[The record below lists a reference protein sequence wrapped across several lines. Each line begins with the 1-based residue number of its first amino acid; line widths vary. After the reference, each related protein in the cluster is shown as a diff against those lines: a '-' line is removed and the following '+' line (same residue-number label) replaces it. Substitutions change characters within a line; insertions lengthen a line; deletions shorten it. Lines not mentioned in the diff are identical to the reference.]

1 MEKEEKFVQWARYP
15 LPEYSQII
23 EIIGNEIYD
32 FVFQSKS
39 IKSALSNCQ
48 DAAKSLIS

>member
-23 EIIGNEIYD
+23 EIIGNEIYEC
-32 FVFQSKS
+32 VFQSKS
-39 IKSALSNCQ
+39 IKSALSKCQ
-48 DAAKSLIS
+48 DAAITLIN